1 VNQIVAINAVVKS
14 QRIVDVVVDTG
25 RSQHR
30 IGHLPSDGW
39 FCICAKGKRCK
50 HIDTV
55 KQLVPEMET
64 P

>member
-14 QRIVDVVVDTG
+14 QRIVDIVIDTG

-30 IGHLPSDGW
+30 IGHLPHEGW
-39 FCICAKGKRCK
+39 FCICAKAKRCK

-55 KQLVPEMET
+55 KQLVPEME
-64 P
+64 PR